1 MQADYARYKYVLD
14 LDGDGCSG
22 ARPHTPA
29 PLRASLDLAQRSRA
43 AISRDL
49 DLHRAGRLGKLFTS
63 GAVVL
68 KPWAAGYPFYY
79 GALKAWE
86 HYVPLK
92 DDLSDLLERVR
103 WLRRRWLHTR
113 PSPDGA
119 WTRAALALPG
129 PCLGLA

>member
-1 MQADYARYKYVLD
+1 M
-14 LDGDGCSG
+14 
-22 ARPHTPA
+22 
-29 PLRASLDLAQRSRA
+29 
-43 AISRDL
+43 
-49 DLHRAGRLGKLFTS
+49 
-63 GAVVL
+63 VL

-119 WTRAALALPG
+119 WTAPAPLRFLGVKLDTRMTALRLG
-129 PCLGLA
+129 DGGVLLISPCYSCSLS